1 MTRSTAEGGNDALYG
16 GEDNDSLRGGSGND
30 ALDGGSGDDT
40 LRGGKGD
47 DTLLAGDGD
56 DILNGGEGMDFLLG
70 SQQLHNTRDT
80 FVLKNPASSLGRA
93 DIIYRFE
100 RYEGDFR
107 PGDTIRFDRDITQIW
122 FKHEDVNGD
131 GRTDTVLYNNT
142 EGRADVEGG
151 GVYGVINDF
160 AGLPDPE
167 NLSNGGDDS
176 FILALEIV

>member
-1 MTRSTAEGGNDALYG
+1 MIRAVSESFPLP
-16 GEDNDSLRGGSGND
+16 
-30 ALDGGSGDDT
+30 
-40 LRGGKGD
+40 
-47 DTLLAGDGD
+47 
-56 DILNGGEGMDFLLG
+56 
-70 SQQLHNTRDT
+70 
-80 FVLKNPASSLGRA
+80 PASDQRHSSMLQPPSPQAVTSPETPLSPLDMPEASPPEELTPGEQEPA
-93 DIIYRFE
+93 DIQITPSVTTAPEFE

-131 GRTDTVLYNNT
+131 GRTDTVLYNNA

-160 AGLPDPE
+160 AGWPDPE
-167 NLSNGGDDS
+167 NLSNGRDNS

>member
-1 MTRSTAEGGNDALYG
+1 MIGTKNDDTLRGDTDDNALYG
-16 GEDNDSLRGGSGND
+16 KKGDDRLY
-30 ALDGGSGDDT
+30 GGSGDDT

-56 DILNGGEGMDFLLG
+56 DILNGGEGRDFLLG

-131 GRTDTVLYNNT
+131 GRTDTVLYNNA

-160 AGLPDPE
+160 AGWPDPE
-167 NLSNGGDDS
+167 NLSNGRDNS